1 MLAALH
7 QKARPAWSRGVSL
20 RDGIKRS
27 YDWHWLFFTPTVCAD
42 FFYQG
47 LSGAGGQ
54 GDNYDVDTGSM
65 LCPVFFA
72 HVLSIRIPIL
82 LRSSSSPGSSPR

>member
-1 MLAALH
+1 MGLNGITIGTGSSLL
-7 QKARPAWSRGVSL
+7 RPFVL
-20 RDGIKRS
+20 I
-27 YDWHWLFFTPTVCAD
+27 

-47 LSGAGGQ
+47 LSGADGQ